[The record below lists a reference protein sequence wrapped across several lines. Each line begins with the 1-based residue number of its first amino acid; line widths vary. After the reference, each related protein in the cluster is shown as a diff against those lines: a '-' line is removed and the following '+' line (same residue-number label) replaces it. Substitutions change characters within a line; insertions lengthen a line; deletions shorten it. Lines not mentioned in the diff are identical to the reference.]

1 MSKTQGDAVE
11 ICNLAN
17 REEQSENPTGT
28 LGIEG
33 TYRVDGQEPASGAV
47 TGKDA
52 IPHSSSCIQKEGN
65 STRKKKK
72 TSKSRQREEGGG
84 RYVVD
89 DVTVETLDEVTSDCK
104 EPKAHRKKKKKK
116 DSNHDE
122 EERKLSRNAKKKKR
136 KKGKVT
142 CAGMRDGGE
151 SCSEVLRLDSTSLDH
166 DSSQQVVPTFST
178 TRSEHSDFPPDLH
191 SDTSSSDLP
200 EPTDADDIVDYEG
213 DSSPCSVEPCGRA
226 AMTMSSFDGT
236 HERAPNE
243 DDLEASF
250 FSASVESFCQ
260 PPQNIPGSLAK
271 EVIGDH
277 SYHQGSVELMRR
289 NSLRATNA
297 WKSRAIVVVGL
308 VIAVAIIVIVAL

>member
-52 IPHSSSCIQKEGN
+52 IPDSSSCIQKEGN

-122 EERKLSRNAKKKKR
+122 EERKLSRKAKKKEAEKR
-136 KKGKVT
+136 QSHMCGDARWGGKLFGS
-142 CAGMRDGGE
+142 A
-151 SCSEVLRLDSTSLDH
+151 
-166 DSSQQVVPTFST
+166 PTGFYISGS
-178 TRSEHSDFPPDLH
+178 R
-191 SDTSSSDLP
+191 
-200 EPTDADDIVDYEG
+200 
-213 DSSPCSVEPCGRA
+213 
-226 AMTMSSFDGT
+226 
-236 HERAPNE
+236 
-243 DDLEASF
+243 F
-250 FSASVESFCQ
+250 FSAGC
-260 PPQNIPGSLAK
+260 PNIFHYK
-271 EVIGDH
+271 E
-277 SYHQGSVELMRR
+277 R
-289 NSLRATNA
+289 TF
-297 WKSRAIVVVGL
+297 
-308 VIAVAIIVIVAL
+308 